1 VSRNIFRSCK
11 ACLEALDTPKHTL
24 MKWSKAN
31 CRRGKGLQVD
41 VGFLYD
47 KAAMKVA
54 MLRAT
59 MKWTHYICIP
69 NTQQGKIGFDCSAI
83 SNVNRLLLSF
93 FLSLLFPS
101 FLS

>member
-1 VSRNIFRSCK
+1 
-11 ACLEALDTPKHTL
+11 
-24 MKWSKAN
+24 MKWAKAN
-31 CRRGKGLQVD
+31 CRRGKGFQVD

-47 KAAMKVA
+47 KAAMRVA

-59 MKWTHYICIP
+59 MKWTLYICMSD
-69 NTQQGKIGFDCSAI
+69 TQQRKIGFDCSAI

-93 FLSLLFPS
+93 FLFFFLSFYFLS

>member
-1 VSRNIFRSCK
+1 MSRNIFRSCK
-11 ACLEALDTPKHTL
+11 ACLEALSASKHTL
-24 MKWSKAN
+24 MKWAKAN

-59 MKWTHYICIP
+59 MSWTLYLY
-69 NTQQGKIGFDCSAI
+69 
-83 SNVNRLLLSF
+83 V
-93 FLSLLFPS
+93 
-101 FLS
+101 